1 LKIKFCNDHDMHFLA
16 HNGGNG
22 WAAFQDTKDLV
33 IIDISN
39 LNSFTVAA
47 DKKTAVIG
55 GGVKV
60 HEAIAAADAADVVV
74 FTGNCNSVGALG
86 AFLGGGYGNLQGTV
100 GLGVDNI
107 LEMRVVTADGKLRTI
122 SPSQDEELFWAM
134 RGAGPNFGI
143 VTEATVKAYPMSK
156 DKRTAFSGALIY
168 TEDKLEQLFQAIQD
182 LELTAQTV
190 CFLYFAGGGPPAHTP
205 MIIVTVWQLHG
216 TTESGKEAFK
226 CFFDIGPV
234 VDTTAVVPYTQWN
247 TGGDAFC
254 LHSGRKPA
262 FTVGLD
268 RVDPKTWRNA
278 WNKFVEFQKKP
289 TAETSALL
297 LENYPN
303 SETAT
308 SKTSAAFH
316 HRAVRFNAVIL
327 PWYTDESLDEEAI
340 KCGKEIRELL
350 RNNNGRNVNSS

>member
-1 LKIKFCNDHDMHFLA
+1 MRFLA
-16 HNGGNG
+16 QNGGNG
-22 WAAFQDTKDLV
+22 WAAFQDIQDLV

-39 LNSFTVAA
+39 LNSVTVAN

-55 GGVKV
+55 GGVRV
-60 HEAIAAADAADVVV
+60 HEVIAAADAADVVV
-74 FTGNCNSVGALG
+74 CTGNCNGVGALG
-86 AFLGGGYGNLQGTV
+86 AFLGGGYGNLQGTF

-107 LEMRVVTADGKLRTI
+107 LEMRVVTADGELRTI
-122 SPSQDEELFWAM
+122 SPSQHEELFWAM

-156 DKRTAFSGALIY
+156 DERTAFSGALIY

-190 CFLYFAGGGPPAHTP
+190 CFLYFASGGPPANTP

-226 CFFDIGPV
+226 CFFDIGPI

-247 TGGDAFC
+247 TGADAVC
-254 LHSGRKPA
+254 LHSGRKPS
-262 FTVGLD
+262 FTAGLNQL
-268 RVDPKTWRNA
+268 DPKTWRNV

-289 TAETSALL
+289 TAENSVLL
-297 LENYPN
+297 LESYPN
-303 SETAT
+303 SENAPI
-308 SKTSAAFH
+308 KTSAAFP
-316 HRAVRFNAVIL
+316 HRGVQFNAAII
-327 PWYTDESLDEEAI
+327 PWYTDKGLDEEGVR
-340 KCGKEIRELL
+340 CGKEIRELL
-350 RNNNGRNVNSS
+350 RNSNGRGVNSS